1 MSRLLLTVAAVLAFA
16 ASAAARS
23 KSAAVEV
30 LQPWSRPAVAG
41 ATGVG
46 YMTLVN
52 HGRSAVDLVGI
63 ESPLARKAE
72 VHRSS
77 MEGGVMRMTP
87 APSVTIPPGGTLR
100 FAPGG
105 YHLMFVGLSKNLTPG
120 ERLPATL
127 TFSNGEKTP
136 VAFQVGSGA
145 EPPPAAP
152 TAHEHRPSSAK

>member
-1 MSRLLLTVAAVLAFA
+1 MLAAAALAFA
-16 ASAAARS
+16 APAAARP
-23 KSAAVEV
+23 AAASVEV
-30 LQPWSRPAVAG
+30 VQPWSRPAVAG
-41 ATGVG
+41 ATAVG

-52 HGRSAVDLVGI
+52 HGRAAVALVQV

-87 APSVTIPPGGTLR
+87 AASVTLPPGGAVK

-105 YHLMFVGLSKNLTPG
+105 YHLMFLGVAKNLAPG
-120 ERLPATL
+120 DRLAATL
-127 TFSNGEKTP
+127 TFSDGRRMP
-136 VAFQVGSGA
+136 VEFQVGSGV
-145 EPPPAAP
+145 EPAPIAP